1 MKHFFDS
8 VVSVVTVKDYAAA
21 RAWYSQLLGE
31 PASEH
36 EPGAGE
42 WKIGGTWLRVTE
54 DPSRAGHAI
63 AVLMTQDLAGQIVAC
78 KEHGMSVGE
87 TQDFG
92 FMRLAIVADLDGN
105 QLQMIEAVAEG

>member
-36 EPGAGE
+36 EPGTGE
-42 WKIGGTWLRVTE
+42 WKIGDTWLQVTE

-63 AVLMTQDLAGQIVAC
+63 AVLMTQDLAGQVVAC
-78 KEHGMSVGE
+78 KEYGMNVGE

-92 FMRLAIVADLDGN
+92 FIRLAIVADPDGN
-105 QLQMIEAVAEG
+105 QLQMVEAVVED